1 MFKKIMACV
10 VLLVITALS
19 MRTLLYNEQVDA
31 ADGDKYYGPGDVFA
45 ETGRSSFRIGNIDWY
60 IAYADQTS
68 GKGIILGLPAMKS
81 LVDLSTFFSRYDLN
95 YKDGLLN
102 NGGCGGDKM
111 GEKIYAMNQDAL
123 GSLKLLTI
131 DQYNLITNNESDFT
145 AFNFNGYWANIAE
158 FWMEGYYEGNTKPI
172 FYVYDSNTAFVWGGA
187 KTLYP
192 GYTHIVYNANNNNP
206 ASYIVSA
213 AEINLPKKFPEPIEA
228 IQADQVSIVKK
239 YPDHTVDTINITTE
253 KGDGPFHFYIYDTDV
268 NGVGNSSQASAYF
281 RLDHVDTMNG
291 TAQVNQIN
299 ALPYGDYYFKVKV
312 VDESTANNLYS
323 DPTDITKDPNR
334 VKETDVIH
342 VQIKKGVQDPLQVYG
357 SASDRDQGVND
368 QTSFSLEKTEASITL
383 FPKGGSSLIADSEI
397 TYTIENDPNH
407 ILGNT
412 PGKGASAT
420 FTLSHAVGSAT
431 VKITKPGG
439 TNYDDVSTTVTIT
452 VTSIAD
458 TPSITATTGGSAYG
472 SGDKV
477 NQDVIVTFN
486 KGPNG
491 GSVTNALKL
500 KTLSGNLNPP
510 TDWYKTSGTLSS
522 ITPGDMKTT
531 PASNQHRYICYWLYY
546 DGYLEDGVEF
556 RVDTWRDAPK
566 LQNYSATAQNQ
577 ITNNSK
583 VLLAVPSDQS
593 GWNRYTATISDASGT
608 KVYNEEPLTI
618 GTYTID
624 VQDEY
629 GNTAQYQFDVVPAS
643 ANAPQLPNNGSGY
656 YKIDGT
662 KGKDNWYVS
671 NVKITPTGKDGYD
684 EISSDGVTFQTNLMY
699 QNDGSHTVDFYLR
712 NSTTGVVAKA
722 IRIQLKIDQ
731 TAPDVPVLSMQVIN
745 KNAFAR
751 FINALSFGNWMNQG
765 AKVTMTSRDATSGL
779 DHFEYIEISNGTTV
793 NKTSSTGI
801 VTYQKDSEIT
811 LQAKACD
818 KAGNCSVMS
827 ASEDLMIDLKAP
839 SINGVKDQST
849 YKYYYLPRFVSI
861 TDTGSGLSY
870 AEYKKDGVLAGNIQ
884 ENVNEKINGIGQYEI
899 YAIDHAG
906 NEVRIQF
913 QIIPLP
919 DIDDI
924 DGSDESKDII
934 DQVQEELDDIKD
946 KIDQTEKDEYE
957 QWIEDALEKWE
968 SSRKKVVETDDK
980 SAKVE
985 GQGDTSFD
993 PKVELIVDEISEND
1007 VPRLPKKALAVY
1019 DVYLQKG
1026 NVKVQ
1031 PDGSIKVYLPYSGQ
1045 EDPIVYEIDGNQVKE
1060 LHVTREGNFVTFVSD
1075 SLVKYAI
1082 SNTAQKDNEDFN
1094 DKTCKLEGKE
1104 INVDTD
1110 GDGLPDLNLDID
1122 HDCIADLNIDT
1133 DFDRIPN
1140 INIDT
1145 KGDGKADINID
1156 KNGDGKADLNIA
1168 IVDRWVPNKDC
1179 KYNDFSYDTAE
1190 GFIPILNVDDDGDG
1204 EPDRNIDDNGDGI
1217 PDRNIDPDW
1226 FDRYGKPN
1234 SNTNIG
1240 GAFTGDTTKW
1250 VIWWILLVVTGAT
1263 MGYSQ
1268 YQKRKHRS

>member
-45 ETGRSSFRIGNIDWY
+45 ETGTTGFKMGNQEWRILY
-60 IAYADQTS
+60 TDQTT
-68 GKGIILGLPAMKS
+68 GKALITTRFYTSTSVVLTVLEQINESWVDNIVVDAYSDKLGIKIRDKNDLSNKRKRLLTLEEYNFFTKNETDFTYFNDYLKS
-81 LVDLSTFFSRYDLN
+81 NFYLVDILLDECYEDNPAYRLFYLPEGCNPGGGWSGVIKHPDYSNLYYSTRAGVRSYALPVFEVMLPKKNPTPIASVSADKLSINKQYPD
-95 YKDGLLN
+95 
-102 NGGCGGDKM
+102 
-111 GEKIYAMNQDAL
+111 
-123 GSLKLLTI
+123 LTI
-131 DQYNLITNNESDFT
+131 D
-145 AFNFNGYWANIAE
+145 
-158 FWMEGYYEGNTKPI
+158 
-172 FYVYDSNTAFVWGGA
+172 
-187 KTLYP
+187 
-192 GYTHIVYNANNNNP
+192 
-206 ASYIVSA
+206 
-213 AEINLPKKFPEPIEA
+213 
-228 IQADQVSIVKK
+228 
-239 YPDHTVDTINITTE
+239 TIHITTQE
-253 KGDGPFHFYIYDTDV
+253 GDGPFQFYLYDTDKDGNGDSTIPSSYFQLDNV
-268 NGVGNSSQASAYF
+268 NS
-281 RLDHVDTMNG
+281 VDG
-291 TAQVNQIN
+291 TAEVNVKA
-299 ALPYGDYYFKVKV
+299 ALPYGDYYVKVKV
-312 VDESTANNLYS
+312 VDGSTTPNLYTS
-323 DPTDITKDPNR
+323 PTDPART
-334 VKETDVIH
+334 KETDVIH

-368 QTSFSLEKTEASITL
+368 QTSFSLEKTESSITL
-383 FPKGGSSLIADSEI
+383 YPKGGSSLIADSEF
-397 TYTIENDPNH
+397 TYTIESDPNH

-420 FTLSHAVGSAT
+420 FTLSRTVGSAT

-491 GSVTNALKL
+491 SSVTNALKL

-522 ITPGDMKTT
+522 ITPGDTKTT

-671 NVKITPTGKDGYD
+671 DVKITPTGKDGYD

-699 QNDGSHTVDFYLR
+699 QNDGSHSVDFYLR
-712 NSTTGVVAKA
+712 NSATGVVAKA

-899 YAIDHAG
+899 YAIDNAG

-1179 KYNDFSYDTAE
+1179 KYNDFAYDTAE

>member
-19 MRTLLYNEQVDA
+19 MRTMLYNEQVDA

-45 ETGRSSFRIGNIDWY
+45 ETGVDSFRMGGMDWY

-68 GKGIILGLPAMKS
+68 GKGIILGLPARKS
-81 LVDLSTFFSRYDLN
+81 LANIDTFFSGYDIA
-95 YKDGLLN
+95 YKESIAIGSDF
-102 NGGCGGDKM
+102 DKM

-145 AFNFNGYWANIAE
+145 AFNFNGYWTIAE
-158 FWMEGYYEGNTKPI
+158 FWMEGYYEGDTKPI
-172 FYVYDSNTAFVWGGA
+172 FYVYDANSVFVMGGT

-192 GYTHIVYNANNNNP
+192 GYTHIAYNANVNIP
-206 ASYIVSA
+206 FSYLVSA

-228 IQADQVSIVKK
+228 IQADKVSIVKK

-253 KGDGPFHFYIYDTDV
+253 KGDGPFHFYIYDTDD
-268 NGVGNSSQASAYF
+268 NGVGNSSQPSAYF
-281 RLDHVDTMNG
+281 HLDHVDTMNG

-342 VQIKKGVQDPLQVYG
+342 VQIKKGDQDPLQVYG

-368 QTSFSLEKTEASITL
+368 QTSFSLEKTESSITL
-383 FPKGGSSLIADSEI
+383 YPKGGSSLIADSEF
-397 TYTIENDPNH
+397 TYTIESDPNH

-420 FTLSHAVGSAT
+420 FTLSRTVGSAT

-491 GSVTNALKL
+491 SSVTNALKL

-522 ITPGDMKTT
+522 ITPGDTKTT

-556 RVDTWRDAPK
+556 RVDTWKDAPK
-566 LQNYSATAQNQ
+566 LQNYSTTAQNQ
-577 ITNNSK
+577 MTNNSK

-608 KVYNEEPLTI
+608 KAYNEEPLTI

-671 NVKITPTGKDGYD
+671 DVKITPTGKDGYD

-699 QNDGSHTVDFYLR
+699 QNDGSHSVDFYLR
-712 NSTTGVVAKA
+712 NSATGVVAKA

-731 TAPDVPVLSMQVIN
+731 TAPDVPILSMQVIN

-779 DHFEYIEISNGTTV
+779 DHFEYIETSNGTTV
-793 NKTSSTGI
+793 NKTSSTGS

-827 ASEDLMIDLKAP
+827 ASEDLKIDLKAP
-839 SINGVKDQST
+839 QINGVKDQST

-870 AEYKKDGVLAGNIQ
+870 AEYKKDGVLAGNLQ

-899 YAIDHAG
+899 YAIDNAG

-1026 NVKVQ
+1026 NVKVK

-1179 KYNDFSYDTAE
+1179 KYNDFAYDTAE